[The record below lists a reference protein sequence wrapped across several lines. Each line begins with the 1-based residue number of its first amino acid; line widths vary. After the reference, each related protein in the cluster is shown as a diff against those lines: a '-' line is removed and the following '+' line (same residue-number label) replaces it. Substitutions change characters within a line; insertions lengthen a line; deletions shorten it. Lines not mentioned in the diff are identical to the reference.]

1 MNAFPNDI
9 FISYRHLDNKPVA
22 GKTGWIDDFTLKLKT
37 QLGFK
42 LGYDPVIWRDRKLE
56 GAEYFA
62 EVIMKELKR
71 SKILIS
77 ILSPGYVSKHTEW
90 CKRELEEFYR
100 FAQQGIGLR
109 IDEKPRCIRVVKS
122 FLERE
127 QYPVQLQDQLGYEFY
142 MKDEESERPEDFS
155 YLEGGDHYHRYLK
168 KIDDLAYDVSKILKA
183 FEKPEAVPPPTDI
196 EHTVYLAG
204 VTSDGTEHRDNIRS
218 ELLSRG
224 FRVLPDRDLPDAADK
239 YAQAVAES
247 LNQARLAIHLI
258 GDRYGSTLEGDE
270 ENSFVHI
277 QNTVAA
283 KHTETAPGFSR
294 VIWIAPDRAPSGN
307 RQLAFI
313 NQLRTDPQAQRGAE
327 LLERPFEELK
337 NRIFEKLTPQKPTEA
352 RVLQFSEG
360 EPIRIYLMFDKL
372 DFSSAIEVR
381 DYLFE
386 RNYEVMLAAR
396 DGEATQVIQYH
407 KDNLLECDAAL
418 VYYGN
423 GNEFWFHSKVS
434 DLRKVRAWGREKP
447 LLKGIYLAGPET
459 EHKLFLKIR
468 EAVQLK
474 PPGYVELSAAALDEF
489 IAYIEG
495 ARAGDGLREIGGQ
508 R

>member
-9 FISYRHLDNKPVA
+9 FISYRHLDNKPVS
-22 GKTGWIDDFTLKLKT
+22 GEFGWIDDFTLKLKT

-42 LGYDPVIWRDRKLE
+42 LGYDPVIWRDKKLG
-56 GAEYFA
+56 GADYFA
-62 EVIMKELKR
+62 DVIMRELQQ

-77 ILSPGYVSKHTEW
+77 ILSPGYISPRSEW
-90 CKRELEEFYR
+90 CMRELEEFYG
-100 FAQQGIGLR
+100 FAQEGIGLMVG
-109 IDEKPRCIRVVKS
+109 EKSRCIRVVKS

-127 QYPVQLQDQLGYEFY
+127 QYPIQLQEQLGYEFY
-142 MKDEESERPEDFS
+142 KKDEESERPEDFS

-168 KIDDLAYDVSKILKA
+168 KIDDLAYDLSKILKA
-183 FEKPEAVPPPTDI
+183 FEQPQPPQLTDI
-196 EHTVYLAG
+196 EHTVFLAE
-204 VTSDGTEHRDNIRS
+204 VTSDGTEHRDSIRS

-224 FRVLPDRDLPDAADK
+224 FRVLPDRDLPDTAAE
-239 YAQAVAES
+239 YEQTVAEQLKQS
-247 LNQARLAIHLI
+247 RLSIHLI

-270 ENSFVHI
+270 EHSFVHI
-277 QNTVAA
+277 QNNVAA
-283 KHTETAPGFSR
+283 KHCEGSPGFSR
-294 VIWIAPDRAPSGN
+294 VIWIAPDRAPSGT

-313 NQLRTDPQAQRGAE
+313 ELLQTDPQAQKGAE

-337 NRIFEKLTPQKPTEA
+337 NRIIEKLAPPKPTAA
-352 RVLQFSEG
+352 RVLQFPEQ
-360 EPIRIYLMFDKL
+360 EPVRIYLMFDKL
-372 DFSSAIEVR
+372 DFKSAIEVR

-386 RNYEVMLAAR
+386 RNYEVLLAAR

-418 VYYGN
+418 VYYGH
-423 GNEFWFHSKVS
+423 GNEFWFHSKVA

-447 LLKGIYLAGPET
+447 LLKGVYLAGPET
-459 EHKLFLKIR
+459 EHKVYLKIR

-474 PPGYVELSAAALDEF
+474 PPGYLELSAPALDEF

-495 ARAGDGLREIGGQ
+495 ARANDVQREIGGQ